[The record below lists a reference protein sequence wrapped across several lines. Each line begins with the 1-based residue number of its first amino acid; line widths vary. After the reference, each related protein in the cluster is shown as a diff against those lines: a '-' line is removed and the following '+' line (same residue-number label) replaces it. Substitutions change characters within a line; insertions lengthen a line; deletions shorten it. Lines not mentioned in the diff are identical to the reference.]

1 MNSKFAAITRIAL
14 GLCLIVFFDSARAG
28 TKTHSSMNGP
38 ATKAPGSAVP
48 ASTETLVWSDEFNGT
63 QAQSSPDPTK
73 WTYETGGGGWGNGE
87 LETYCAYGSNASPCN
102 AKTPNVYV
110 GSDGYLHIVGR
121 KNAANR
127 YTSARIKTEGLASF
141 QYGRLEARI
150 RIPAGEGMWP
160 AFWMLGDS
168 VETVG
173 WPKCGEFDIME
184 NIGKEP
190 AIVHGSIHGQ
200 GFTGTLM
207 GLPYV
212 DLGNTPFS
220 QGFHNYGLIWAPSR
234 VEYYV
239 DSPSN
244 VYAIFTPA
252 SLPVGAAWPFDSGK
266 FFFILNLAVG
276 GKWPGSPNRATRF
289 PAEMLVDYVR
299 VWQAAPSSVSAKKE

>member
-1 MNSKFAAITRIAL
+1 MQA
-14 GLCLIVFFDSARAG
+14 
-28 TKTHSSMNGP
+28 P
-38 ATKAPGSAVP
+38 ATAASAHIEP
-48 ASTETLVWSDEFNGT
+48 SSETLVWSDEFNGT
-63 QAQSSPDPTK
+63 QVQSAPDPAK

-102 AKTPNVYV
+102 AQNPNVYV
-110 GSDGYLHIVGR
+110 GPDGYLHIVGR
-121 KNAANR
+121 KDAGNR

-150 RIPAGEGMWP
+150 QIPAGEGMWP

-168 VETVG
+168 IQSVD

-190 AIVHGSIHGQ
+190 ATIHGSIHGE

-212 DLGNTPFS
+212 APGNAAFS
-220 QGFHNYGLIWAPSR
+220 EGFHTYGLIWSPGK

-239 DSPSN
+239 DSPTN
-244 VYAIFTPA
+244 VYATFTPA
-252 SLPVGAAWPFDSGK
+252 SLPAGATWPFDSGK
-266 FFFILNLAVG
+266 FFFLLNLAIG
-276 GKWPGSPNRATRF
+276 GGWPGPPNQATHF

-299 VWQAAPSSVSAKKE
+299 VWQRLPAS